1 MVAGKREGAVS
12 KKRKLTADERQSIRD
27 RQRAIEQALNPGF
40 KIIVRVLSETDDDG
54 NPLWTVERKRDVSGE
69 R

>member
-1 MVAGKREGAVS
+1 MVAGKQEGAVS
-12 KKRKLTADERQSIRD
+12 RKRKLTDDEKQSIRE

-54 NPLWTVERKRDVSGE
+54 NPRWTVERKRDIASGP
-69 R
+69 